1 MVAIRRAKAIA
12 LGGVLI
18 MAAAGAIPASMGFAA
33 ETPGPIPL
41 LSYDVPAPVMADPM
55 VAAEVQAPQ
64 DASASDSAASDSAA
78 FASANDAEAR
88 PAHDPVQLECLAK
101 AVHREAGNQSHDGKL
116 AVAQLIVNRV
126 KSGRFAD
133 SICGVVN
140 QRGQF
145 FQTSAYN
152 PRRDTAQWASAMEVA
167 RSALDGS
174 APEVIPGAVFFHATY
189 IAPNSWFR
197 TRQRVATLGQH
208 IFYR

>member
-1 MVAIRRAKAIA
+1 
-12 LGGVLI
+12 
-18 MAAAGAIPASMGFAA
+18 MAGLGAIPASIGFAA
-33 ETPGPIPL
+33 ETPGPVPM
-41 LSYDVPAPVMADPM
+41 LSYDVPAPAIADEIVDAQVQEPQDDTSTESSELATADASEAKPAYD
-55 VAAEVQAPQ
+55 AAE
-64 DASASDSAASDSAA
+64 
-78 FASANDAEAR
+78 F
-88 PAHDPVQLECLAK
+88 ECLTK

-126 KSGRFAD
+126 KSGRFAN

-145 FQTSAYN
+145 FQTSSYN
-152 PRRDTAQWASAMEVA
+152 PNRNTAQWASAQEVA
-167 RSALDGS
+167 RAALDGS
-174 APEVIPGAVFFHATY
+174 APEVVPGAVFFHATY

>member
-18 MAAAGAIPASMGFAA
+18 MAGAGAIPASMGFAA
-33 ETPGPIPL
+33 ETPGPVPL
-41 LSYDVPAPVMADPM
+41 LSYDVPAPVIADPM
-55 VAAEVQAPQ
+55 VAAEVQESQ
-64 DASASDSAASDSAA
+64 DDISSDSAA
-78 FASANDAEAR
+78 FASADDAQAK
-88 PAHDPVQLECLAK
+88 PGSDPVQLECLAK

-116 AVAQLIVNRV
+116 AVAQLVVNRV

-167 RSALDGS
+167 RAALDGS

-189 IAPNSWFR
+189 VAPNSWFR
-197 TRQRVATLGQH
+197 SRQRVATLGQH